1 MRLQSPVVRRT
12 LATLALSAMAVSWAW
27 AAAPAKP
34 KPGVKRSRR
43 PPLELVW
50 HVETVDGR
58 VVETGRGEQPINPA
72 SVVKVAT
79 SMWALER
86 LGPDFHFETRVFAR
100 GTVDTKRGVLS
111 GDLVV
116 QGGGDPD
123 FHAENAFLVADALN
137 RMGIRQVTGA
147 LIVDR
152 TFWMGWENGSQGT
165 NRDPVQRGLT
175 MASRLRQALDPRRWS
190 GATRAAWRDLA
201 PRRGFDAAKPPRVQV
216 LGGIGVDGQR
226 SGELL
231 LVHRS
236 GPLSGSLRRFNSYS
250 NNDIE
255 RVGANLG
262 PVEELASLLRV
273 RCDAAD
279 GEVSLETSSGL
290 GVNRLTPRLV
300 VRLLREFR
308 DTCSHVG
315 IPVESV
321 LPVSG
326 CGPGTVTRFYPQLAS
341 GANATSVVGKTGTL
355 TSTDGGVSVLAGF
368 VNTKEGEF
376 AFCVAAPKAA
386 GRLKSARVAEERW
399 LVDFIARHG
408 GPAPRAC
415 VATVGDPD
423 VGATVI
429 VVGPQVGGSVATQ
442 AD

>member
-1 MRLQSPVVRRT
+1 MLTVF
-12 LATLALSAMAVSWAW
+12 ASWSS
-27 AAAPAKP
+27 AAAP
-34 KPGVKRSRR
+34 VKTTARDKRPRR

-50 HVETVDGR
+50 HVETVDGQ
-58 VVETGRGEQPINPA
+58 VVEAGRGEEPINPA

-86 LGPDFHFETRVFAR
+86 LGPDFRFETRVFAR
-100 GTVDTKRGVLS
+100 GTVDARRGVLS

-137 RMGIRQVTGA
+137 RLGIRQVTGA
-147 LIVDR
+147 LVVSR

-165 NRDPVQRGLT
+165 NPDPVQRGLT

-190 GATRAAWRDLA
+190 GSTRAAWRDLA
-201 PRRGFDAAKPPRVQV
+201 PRRGFNPAKPPRVQV

-273 RCDAAD
+273 RCDARD
-279 GEVSLETSSGL
+279 EQVSLETSSGL
-290 GVNRLTPRLV
+290 GVNRLSPRLV

-308 DTCSHVG
+308 DTCRHVG

-321 LPVSG
+321 LPVAG
-326 CGPGTVTRFYPQLAS
+326 CGPGTVTRFYPQLAQ

-368 VNTKEGEF
+368 VNTRAGDF
-376 AFCVAAPKAA
+376 AFCVAAPNAA
-386 GRLKSARVAEERW
+386 GRLRSARVAEERW

-408 GPAPRAC
+408 GPMPRAC
-415 VATVGDPD
+415 SATVGDSD
-423 VGATVI
+423 VDASVI
-429 VVGPQVGGSVATQ
+429 VVGPRAGSAVATQ

>member
-1 MRLQSPVVRRT
+1 MRRIF
-12 LATLALSAMAVSWAW
+12 ATLAILVLAASWTS

-34 KPGVKRSRR
+34 KPGTKRPRR
-43 PPLELVW
+43 PPLQLVW

-58 VVETGRGEQPINPA
+58 VVESGRGEEPINPA

-86 LGPDFHFETRVFAR
+86 LGPDFRFETRVFAR
-100 GTVDTKRGVLS
+100 GTVDAARGVLK

-137 RMGIRQVTGA
+137 RMGVRQVTGA
-147 LIVDR
+147 LVVNR

-165 NRDPVQRGLT
+165 NPDALQRGLT
-175 MASRLRQALDPRRWS
+175 MATRLRQALDPRRWS

-201 PRRGFDAAKPPRVQV
+201 PRRGFDAARPPRVQV
-216 LGGIGVDGQR
+216 LGGVGVDGQR
-226 SGELL
+226 SGDLL

-236 GPLSGSLRRFNSYS
+236 GPLSGALRRFNSYS

-255 RVGANLG
+255 RIGANLG

-279 GEVSLETSSGL
+279 GEISLETSSGL
-290 GVNRLTPRLV
+290 GVNRLSPRLV
-300 VRLLREFR
+300 VRLLHEFR
-308 DTCSHVG
+308 DTCGHVG

-368 VNTKEGEF
+368 VNTRDGDY

-399 LVDFIARHG
+399 LVEFISRHG
-408 GPAPRAC
+408 GPMPRAC
-415 VATVGDPD
+415 SATVGDSD
-423 VGATVI
+423 VEASVI
-429 VVGPQVGGSVATQ
+429 VVG
-442 AD
+442 